1 MKKPSL
7 LHPFHRQPR
16 LALALVA
23 TVGAL
28 LISQSAHATILY
40 WDTNGTTAGSGVT
53 PSGTWSGTN
62 WDATADGTGTA
73 VTNASGTTNTA
84 VFSAGSD
91 ATAYTVTVSG
101 TLQTG
106 GITVEEGTL
115 TLAGASSGVLQ
126 VSTGGIVINNTV
138 AGITTV
144 DSTLNILLNGAT
156 NTWQNNSAQAL
167 IVNGG
172 MSAGGSATKTLVL
185 SGTGAGGTTFNG
197 VLANGTQT
205 LALTVQTTAGTTTL
219 AGANSYSG
227 LTTVGLTT
235 ASGPDSTL
243 LITGSNSS
251 AGATTISSGT
261 LQLGSATNGGLASGV
276 LTLGSTNNAATLQA
290 VNADRTLSNNV
301 SQTGNVT
308 MSGSQSLTINGT
320 YTNSAAALTLTNN
333 ITGSGKSLTLG
344 NVFLRNSDTVT
355 TMTFNGSGATAITGT
370 IINNSAANTNAA
382 GITYSGSGTLTLSGT
397 NTYTGATT
405 ISGGTLSVATI
416 GNGGVASNL
425 GQASTSAAN
434 LVFNGGTLQY
444 TGSTASTNR
453 NFTINAGKTATFD
466 VTTNNLTVS
475 GASTATT
482 GALNKIGN
490 GTLTLAG
497 ANAHTGGTTVSLGTL
512 VAANASALG
521 STTGDTTVSGGTL
534 TSTVA
539 NVNLGNLTLSG
550 GSLDANSTSIGSYT
564 LANGKNFV
572 FSAGTFN
579 STLVGAL
586 TSDRLI
592 GSGAGTFSITGGALV
607 LDVTNGGFGGYG
619 VAYTLLNG
627 FSSGT
632 VSGLNISGYD
642 TINWL
647 AVLGS
652 NGVLSFSAVAVPEP
666 STYAMVAGAGLLA
679 FAFWRRR
686 RTCA

>member
-1 MKKPSL
+1 MTPIMSPRYRSL
-7 LHPFHRQPR
+7 LRACL
-16 LALALVA
+16 LALPVSLVFPLA
-23 TVGAL
+23 QTAQAANTDGTWTLPAVGPG
-28 LISQSAHATILY
+28 SASGS
-40 WDTNGTTAGSGVT
+40 WNTAGNWSGSTIADGSGFTANFNSVNPTGILTTSNVITLDAIRTIGNITFGDTDTST
-53 PSGTWSGTN
+53 PSSWN
-62 WDATADGTGTA
+62 LNAGTGSPA
-73 VTNASGTTNTA
+73 
-84 VFSAGSD
+84 
-91 ATAYTVTVSG
+91 
-101 TLQTG
+101 
-106 GITVEEGTL
+106 L
-115 TLAGASSGVLQ
+115 TLAGTTPTITVNSLGV
-126 VSTGGIVINNTV
+126 GGVAQINAVIAGNN
-138 AGITTV
+138 G
-144 DSTLNILLNGAT
+144 L
-156 NTWQNNSAQAL
+156 
-167 IVNGG
+167 
-172 MSAGGSATKTLVL
+172 TKVG
-185 SGTGAGGTTFNG
+185 GTGATVASAGTAGLGVLVLNG
-197 VLANGTQT
+197 VNT
-205 LALTVQTTAGTTTL
+205 
-219 AGANSYSG
+219 Y
-227 LTTVGLTT
+227 
-235 ASGPDSTL
+235 
-243 LITGSNSS
+243 TG
-251 AGATTISSGT
+251 GTTISSGALRASNNSALGNVSSAVT
-261 LQLGSATNGGLASGV
+261 VTSGAQLQLGGV
-276 LTLGSTNNAATLQA
+276 
-290 VNADRTLSNNV
+290 
-301 SQTGNVT
+301 
-308 MSGSQSLTINGT
+308 
-320 YTNSAAALTLTNN
+320 
-333 ITGSGKSLTLG
+333 TLG
-344 NVFLRNSDTVT
+344 NTVNL
-355 TMTFNGSGATAITGT
+355 NGSSALFVSSGSNTLSGTVNLQSNSTVFNTTTNNNGVDFSGTVNLNGFTLSIAMAQSASSGKITGT
-370 IINNSAANTNAA
+370 VTGTG
-382 GITYSGSGTLTLSGT
+382 GITKSSTSDLIISGT
-397 NTYTGATT
+397 NTYTGATIISGGALKLGNGGTTGSLSTSSTITDNGNLTINRSNAVAQGTDFSGSAITGTGSFTQAGSGTTTLTAANTYTGATT
-405 ISGGTLSVATI
+405 ISAGTLSVGTI

-425 GQASTSAAN
+425 GQASTAAAN

-444 TGSTASTNR
+444 TGSSASTNR